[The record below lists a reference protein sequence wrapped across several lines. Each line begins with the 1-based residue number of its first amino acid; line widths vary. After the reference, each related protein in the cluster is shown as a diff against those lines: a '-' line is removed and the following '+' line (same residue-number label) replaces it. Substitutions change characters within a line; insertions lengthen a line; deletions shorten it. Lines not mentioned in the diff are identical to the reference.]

1 MKKRRV
7 GLALGGGAARGI
19 AHIGV
24 LEILEKSNIPIDMI
38 AGTSAGAVVGAIY
51 AQGKNTDELRKLAQS
66 WDWKQRAQVIDLA
79 LPRSGFIAGHR
90 IKKLL
95 KSIIG
100 DVSFDELKMPFACV
114 ATDVMTGEE
123 VVINRGS
130 VLEAVRAS
138 ISVPIIFSVV
148 KYGGRYLVDGGLV
161 NPVPVSVLKDMGA
174 DFIIAV
180 NVTPRLN
187 RMPEAVYLKESD
199 SEGTSATKEPN
210 IFSVI
215 MKIFSINN
223 SQVVEASLDGADVII
238 EPRMAGIGMADFSH
252 AEECIME
259 GGLSAIDAVLEIK
272 RRLAA

>member
-1 MKKRRV
+1 MKKRKV
-7 GLALGGGAARGI
+7 GLALGGGAARGM

-24 LEILEKSNIPIDMI
+24 LEILEKSNVPIDMI
-38 AGTSAGAVVGAIY
+38 AGTSAGAAIGAIY

-66 WDWKQRAQVIDLA
+66 WDWKQRAQAIDLA

-100 DVSFDELKMPFACV
+100 NVSFDELKMPFACV

-187 RMPEAVYLKESD
+187 RIPEAVYLQESD

-210 IFSVI
+210 MFSVI

-252 AEECIME
+252 AEECILE

>member
-1 MKKRRV
+1 MKRRKI
-7 GLALGGGAARGI
+7 GLALGGGAARGM

-38 AGTSAGAVVGAIY
+38 AGTSAGAAVGAIY
-51 AQGKNTDELRKLAQS
+51 AQGKNTGELKKLAQS
-66 WDWKQRAQVIDLA
+66 WNWIQRAQAIDLA

-100 DVSFDELKMPFACV
+100 DVSFNELKIPFACV
-114 ATDVMTGEE
+114 ATDIMTGEE

-161 NPVPVSVLKDMGA
+161 KPVPVSVLKDMGA

-180 NVTPRLN
+180 NVTPRFD
-187 RMPEAVYLKESD
+187 RIPETVYLKESD
-199 SEGTSATKEPN
+199 SKRVSATKEPGL
-210 IFSVI
+210 FSVI
-215 MKIFSINN
+215 MKMFSITN
-223 SQVVEASLDGADVII
+223 SQIVEASLEGADVII

-252 AEECIME
+252 AEKCIME

-272 RRLAA
+272 RRLTA

>member
-1 MKKRRV
+1 MKKRKI
-7 GLALGGGAARGI
+7 GLALGGGAARGM

-24 LEILEKSNIPIDMI
+24 LEILEKGNITIDMI
-38 AGTSAGAVVGAIY
+38 AGTSAGAAIGALY
-51 AQGKNTDELRKLAQS
+51 AQGKNIGELKKLARS
-66 WDWKQRAQVIDLA
+66 WDWKQRAQAIDLA

-100 DVSFDELKMPFACV
+100 DVKFNELKIPFACV

-123 VVINRGS
+123 VVINQGS

-187 RMPEAVYLKESD
+187 KMPGTVYLKESNA
-199 SEGTSATKEPN
+199 ERASATKEPN

-215 MKIFSINN
+215 MKIFSITN
-223 SQVVEASLDGADVII
+223 SQVVEASLGGADVII
-238 EPRMAGIGMADFSH
+238 EPRMAGIRLADFGCT
-252 AEECIME
+252 EECILE

>member
-1 MKKRRV
+1 MKKRKV
-7 GLALGGGAARGI
+7 GLALGGGAARGM
-19 AHIGV
+19 AHNGV
-24 LEILEKSNIPIDMI
+24 LQILEKSNIPIDMS
-38 AGTSAGAVVGAIY
+38 AGTSAGAAVGAIY
-51 AQGKNTDELRKLAQS
+51 AQGKNTDELKKLAQS

-100 DVSFDELKMPFACV
+100 DVNFDELKMPFACV
-114 ATDVMTGEE
+114 ATDVITGEE
-123 VVINRGS
+123 VVINQGS

-180 NVTPRLN
+180 NVAPRLN
-187 RMPEAVYLKESD
+187 RMPGAVYLKESD
-199 SEGTSATKEPN
+199 SEGKSATKEPN

-223 SQVVEASLDGADVII
+223 SQVVEASLNGADVII

-252 AEECIME
+252 AEECILE
-259 GGLSAIDAVLEIK
+259 GGFSAIDAVLEIK
-272 RRLAA
+272 RRLAV

>member
-1 MKKRRV
+1 MKKRKV
-7 GLALGGGAARGI
+7 GLALGGGAARGM

-38 AGTSAGAVVGAIY
+38 AGTSAGAAVGAIY

-66 WDWKQRAQVIDLA
+66 WDWKQRAQAIDLA

-187 RMPEAVYLKESD
+187 RMLETVYLKESD

-210 IFSVI
+210 MFSVI
-215 MKIFSINN
+215 MKIFSITN
-223 SQVVEASLDGADVII
+223 SQVVEASLDGANVII